1 MSGMVKID
9 GMRTN
14 PDSARVYKWDVVL
27 SGPGPANA
35 NMINLRCTSL
45 GVPQLQYDV
54 IDVNLRGFTKKES
67 GAATWNDIEFTVI
80 EVVSFEVL
88 ATLWQWGQKQ
98 FHNRS
103 GIQQNKPGYEGN
115 VIIQLLNLQDTVV
128 KTWHLVGCVL
138 VNVNVPQLTSE
149 KGGTMDTTFSVA
161 YDYADLL

>member
-1 MSGMVKID
+1 MSVMVKID
-9 GMRTN
+9 TMRTN
-14 PDSARVYKWDVVL
+14 PDSARVYKWDVLL
-27 SGPGPANA
+27 SGLGPGTA

-45 GVPQLQYDV
+45 DVPQLQYDV

-67 GAATWNDIEFTVI
+67 GAASWQDITFTVI
-80 EVVSFEVL
+80 EVVSFEIL
-88 ATLWQWGQKQ
+88 ATLWRWGQKQ

-103 GIQQNKPGYEGN
+103 GIQQNKSNYEGN
-115 VIIQLLNLQDTVV
+115 VIIQMLNLQDVPI
-128 KTWHLVGCVL
+128 KTWNLVGCVL